1 MKWPRLKERKQMQLQ
16 CPARAI
22 TTSTVHL
29 GLISQWGYYNTLIL
43 QLWCEGIEILYH
55 LFLNTRNCKKK
66 KKRRGGEGINEVLKG
81 TCHQS
86 NHYML
91 LFLTPSDTDILLV
104 KLKGFSKILGEVHQ
118 REMRLSLVCTC
129 ELHL

>member
-1 MKWPRLKERKQMQLQ
+1 
-16 CPARAI
+16 
-22 TTSTVHL
+22 
-29 GLISQWGYYNTLIL
+29 
-43 QLWCEGIEILYH
+43 
-55 LFLNTRNCKKK
+55 
-66 KKRRGGEGINEVLKG
+66 
-81 TCHQS
+81 
-86 NHYML
+86 ML